1 MIFGRGLRF
10 LRSTA
15 LALWPLALIAHGAKS
30 LPLICWSFFQFDEAH
45 RMPTPKSPLPDLDD
59 EIIPLNIDARK

>member
-1 MIFGRGLRF
+1 
-10 LRSTA
+10 
-15 LALWPLALIAHGAKS
+15 LALIAPGAKS

-59 EIIPLNIDARK
+59 EIIQSNIDPRK